1 MLLPVNW
8 LKEYID
14 IKEPTRAL
22 ADSLTLSGSHV
33 ESIFHLGENLDNII
47 VGKIEEIKSHENAD
61 KLVVLRVDVGD
72 KTLQIVTGAPNVEE
86 NAHVIVALDGAVMAD
101 GLEIKT
107 SELRGVESQGM
118 CCSYQELGFK
128 ESLIPKAY
136 KDGIVLLP
144 KDTKPGQ
151 SISEAL
157 GLDDEVLELEITPNR
172 PDCLSVIGMAREAGA
187 AIGEK
192 VDYPELFEGLEEKN
206 QDFKVRT
213 ETGKC
218 QGISLVKI
226 EDVEIK
232 ESPIWLQTSLMKAG
246 VRPVNNIVDLTNYVM
261 LEYGQPLHAYDM
273 DKLKSKEIVVK
284 EVEEAF
290 KFTSLDEGERKL
302 EQGDIVITDG
312 EDVLGLGGIMG
323 GLDSEVTESTKN
335 VLIEAAVFDKNQI
348 RKTATRLNLH
358 SEASSRFSKGVS
370 PALSLDAAKRVLYLA
385 KLIGVGNPVN
395 QLAIDGFKSK
405 DSIEIDLGYSYV
417 SKLLGAEIEKDRII
431 DILKSLEFE
440 VEDKGETCLVKVPS
454 FRSDI
459 EIKEDLVE
467 EVGRIYGFHNIE
479 PKPIEGVLLKG
490 KISDVK
496 AVDQEIKNDCFALG
510 YSEVLTYSFVS
521 PSINKRSGIKTSHMN
536 DFIRLENPLG
546 EEFSVMRTSI
556 LTNHLAI
563 LSSNIKNFYPEL
575 KVFEIG
581 NVFIK
586 KDKLDR
592 VEEKRLSLAGYGPDL
607 DFYGFKAD
615 LVKIL
620 ERLGL
625 KDLTFKAESDLEIFH
640 PGRCASV
647 LYKDQE
653 IAYMG
658 EISYETRENFSIG
671 KRAYGAEINLDL
683 IYKLAQRQRKY
694 EKISKFPSI
703 LRDLSMVVDEETS
716 HDDIVEIIRPIGEN
730 LINKIRLVDIYKGE
744 QIEEGKKSLTYSL
757 EYKAADRTLVD
768 DEVNEIQE
776 KIIAKMAEKG
786 IHLRK

>member
-33 ESIFHLGENLDNII
+33 ESIFHLGNNLDKIV
-47 VGKIEEIKSHENAD
+47 VGKIEEIKAHEDAD
-61 KLVVLRVDVGD
+61 KLVILKVDVGD

-107 SELRGVESQGM
+107 SELRGVKSQGM

-144 KDTKPGQ
+144 KDTIPGQ
-151 SISEAL
+151 AISKAL

-187 AIGEK
+187 AIGKRIE
-192 VDYPELFEGLEEKN
+192 YPKLYEGLEDES
-206 QDFKVRT
+206 QDFKART
-213 ETGKC
+213 ETDKC
-218 QGISLVKI
+218 QGISLVKV

-232 ESPIWLQTSLMKAG
+232 ESPIWIQTSLMKAG

-273 DKLKSKEIVVK
+273 DKLKTKEIVVK
-284 EVEEAF
+284 EAKEAF
-290 KFTSLDEGERKL
+290 KFISLDGVERKI
-302 EQGDIVITDG
+302 EKGDIVITDG
-312 EDVLGLGGIMG
+312 EEVLGLGGIMG

-370 PALSLDAAKRVLYLA
+370 PALSLDAARRLLYLA
-385 KLIGVGNPVN
+385 KLIGAGSSVN
-395 QLAIDGFKSK
+395 DLAIDGFTSK
-405 DSIEIDLGYSYV
+405 DMIEIELDYSYV
-417 SKLLGAEIEKDRII
+417 FKLLGAEIEKDRIVE
-431 DILKSLEFE
+431 ILESLEFE
-440 VEDKGETCLVKVPS
+440 VDDKGEACLVKVPS
-454 FRSDI
+454 FRCDI

-479 PKPIEGVLLKG
+479 PKPIEGVLVKG
-490 KISDVK
+490 RISDNK
-496 AVDQEIKNDCFALG
+496 AIDQEIKNDCFALG

-521 PSINKRSGIKTSHMN
+521 PSINKRSGIKSEEMN
-536 DFIRLENPLG
+536 DFIKLENPLG

-556 LTNHLAI
+556 LANHLGI
-563 LSSNIKNFYPEL
+563 LSNNIKNFYPEL

-586 KDKLDR
+586 EDKLGR
-592 VEEKRLSLAGYGPDL
+592 VEERRLSLAGYGPDL
-607 DFYGFKAD
+607 DFYSFKAD

-625 KDLTFKAESDLEIFH
+625 KDLRFKAETELEIFH

-647 LYKDQE
+647 LYNDQV

-658 EISYETRENFSIG
+658 EISYETMENLSIG
-671 KRAYGAEINLDL
+671 KRAYGAEVNLDL

-694 EKISKFPSI
+694 EKIIKFPSI
-703 LRDLSMVVDEETS
+703 LRDLSMVVDDETS
-716 HDDIVEIIRPIGEN
+716 HDDIVKLIRAIDDD

-744 QIEEGKKSLTYSL
+744 QIQEGKKSLTYSL